1 MKNQQKTSPNQ
12 SSHELSRFERSV
24 QQTVAQIKAE
34 ALRLWKYLKKHGP
47 FWLRQLRQDVRRESQ
62 QTVQAIKR
70 VGQERVY
77 RLKGY
82 TTVAKINRK
91 RQSERQQRFL
101 RRVLLVLF
109 GFLLAILLANVYNP
123 IKDFSEWYQ
132 IIGVRHLTDTAPTTT
147 ASIITETQN

>member
-1 MKNQQKTSPNQ
+1 MKNQQKPSPNQ
-12 SSHELSRFERSV
+12 SSHQLSRFERTV
-24 QQTVAQIKAE
+24 QQTIALIKAE

-123 IKDFSEWYQ
+123 IKDFSEWYR

-147 ASIITETQN
+147 TSIITETQN